1 VPGLPPQGMGVTE
14 EQQCLPSAAF
24 VVENSQL
31 QLQLHEPQQQLEE
44 GVNNVRLQ
52 SHSPHSG
59 LAHIY
64 TSQSHAIPFSL
75 SS

>member
-1 VPGLPPQGMGVTE
+1 VPELPPQGMGVTE
-14 EQQCLPSAAF
+14 EQRCLPSAAF

-31 QLQLHEPQQQLEE
+31 QSQLHEPQQQLEE
-44 GVNNVRLQ
+44 RVNNVRLQ
-52 SHSPHSG
+52 SHSPHNG

-64 TSQSHAIPFSL
+64 MSQSHAIPFSL